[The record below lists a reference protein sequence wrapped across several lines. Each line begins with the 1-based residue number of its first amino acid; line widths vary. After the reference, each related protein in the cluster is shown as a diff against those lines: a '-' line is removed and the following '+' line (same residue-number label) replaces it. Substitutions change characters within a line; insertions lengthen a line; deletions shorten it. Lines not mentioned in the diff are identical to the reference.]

1 MATHR
6 AIAAVSLT
14 LRDILR
20 ERYAASG
27 LGTSLNAELYQN
39 KNFGS
44 PMKEG
49 IALFLWRIVPNGN
62 RRNPGIRTD
71 VLGRRFR
78 PSLPVDLS
86 YLVVPFADD
95 SDRQQRLF
103 GWMLR
108 TIDDIGPL
116 LASRLNNALSESD
129 VFHPGEALEL
139 VLEPLSVSDHLTV
152 WDRIKT
158 MPLFANYVV
167 RMLMLDSE
175 AEITEAPL
183 VVERGFEVG
192 VLK

>member
-1 MATHR
+1 MAGHR

-20 ERYAASG
+20 ERYPASG
-27 LGTSLNAELYQN
+27 LGSSLNAELYQT
-39 KNFGS
+39 KDFTS

-49 IALFLWRIVPNGN
+49 IALFLWRMAPNVN

-71 VLGRRFR
+71 ALGRRFR
-78 PSLPVDLS
+78 PSLPVDLN
-86 YLVVPFADD
+86 YLLVPFADD

-108 TIDDIGPL
+108 TVDDIGPL
-116 LASRLNNALSESD
+116 LASRLNNSLSDS
-129 VFHPGEALEL
+129 VFNPAEALEL
-139 VLEPLSVSDHLTV
+139 VLDPLSVSDHLTL

-175 AEITEAPL
+175 AQIIEAPL
-183 VVERGFEVG
+183 VVERAFEVG
-192 VLK
+192 VLT

>member
-1 MATHR
+1 
-6 AIAAVSLT
+6 
-14 LRDILR
+14 
-20 ERYAASG
+20 
-27 LGTSLNAELYQN
+27 
-39 KNFGS
+39 
-44 PMKEG
+44 
-49 IALFLWRIVPNGN
+49 
-62 RRNPGIRTD
+62 
-71 VLGRRFR
+71 
-78 PSLPVDLS
+78 
-86 YLVVPFADD
+86 
-95 SDRQQRLF
+95 
-103 GWMLR
+103 MLR

-129 VFHPGEALEL
+129 VFHPDEALEL